1 MAVKHEEAQ
10 WMVMLGLIISFAIL
24 FLALVINQSILV
36 GQTTAESALEFPKSD
51 ILDLKSQIREVK
63 DSNPAYWDGMINDIT
78 LLSLQRKGALVEI
91 TYNPQPWQMH
101 YNNGVT
107 EYTETIVLWDY

>member
-1 MAVKHEEAQ
+1 MALNHDEAQ
-10 WMVMLGLIISFAIL
+10 WIVMLGLIISFAIL

-51 ILDLKSQIREVK
+51 IKDIRIHIREIK
-63 DSNPAYWDGMINDIT
+63 DTNPMHWN
-78 LLSLQRKGALVEI
+78 SLIQDMQIISIQRKGALVEI
-91 TYNPQPWQMH
+91 LNAPAWQIH

-107 EYTETIVLWDY
+107 EYSEIIVHWDY

>member
-1 MAVKHEEAQ
+1 MALKHDEAQ
-10 WMVMLGLIISFAIL
+10 WIVMLGLIISFAIL

-51 ILDLKSQIREVK
+51 IKDIRNQIREIK
-63 DSNPAYWDGMINDIT
+63 DSNPMQWNSLIQDIQII
-78 LLSLQRKGALVEI
+78 SIQRKGALVEI
-91 TYNPQPWQMH
+91 LYAPNWQIH

-107 EYTETIVLWDY
+107 EYNETIVFWDY